1 MKRPA
6 PHALAALG
14 DRLLVLQ
21 LVRLVG
27 AIAILVI
34 PFVVGDSRV
43 ELVPLALA
51 YMLVTGAVELMR
63 RKAPERVVALLSGIV
78 LVDGLVAAL
87 AIALTGGY
95 VSPLRFLVFLD
106 VMAVTGLVSFRP
118 GSKLARSWAPPL
130 LLSPPAPQARL
141 VSCSTPRSRAV

>member
-106 VMAVTGLVSFRP
+106 VMAVTVLVSYRT
-118 GSKLARSWAPPL
+118 GIKLAIWCAL
-130 LLSPPAPQARL
+130 LLLLAHAAAEADL
-141 VSCSTPRSRAV
+141 VQFKTAVSDR